1 MEQEQQKF
9 KHNNIMEIC
18 EEMGISMH
26 NECT

>member
-1 MEQEQQKF
+1 MDWEQQKF
-9 KHNNIMEIC
+9 KRNKIMEIC